1 MILPVTEV
9 RRITGYKQPAAQLRW
24 LRKHGWKFTVNGLG
38 EPVVAV
44 AEFNRRLVGGH
55 IKHQE
60 PDYGA
65 LNHGPTT

>member
-1 MILPVTEV
+1 
-9 RRITGYKQPAAQLRW
+9 
-24 LRKHGWKFTVNGLG
+24 
-38 EPVVAV
+38 VVAV